1 MAEPAMSVTPYWELT
16 FDADGDTDGGRC
28 DRLAAEA
35 ARRGVRDLIVF
46 AHGWNTDRSAATGL
60 YSRFFAPM
68 PALAPAA
75 RIGYVGVVWPS
86 MRFPDEPI
94 PDFPRSAAAGA
105 ARCGALD
112 GETRD
117 ALSQTFP
124 DRAAVVDRIGR
135 LLELRP
141 PGEAALEEF
150 GGLVRLLADVA
161 PHGPQALFA
170 ADTLAEGLPQ
180 DGPPEMFAGPTAEVC
195 AEFARALAGLD
206 AGSTLSGDP
215 ASARSLSG
223 DPASGGSVSG
233 GSEAGPERGA
243 VVAGFSLPNPW
254 DGAHELLRQATY
266 YAMKRR
272 AGTVGERGLG
282 PFVGRLAAIAPAV
295 RVHLVGHSFGGRL
308 VSFALRGLPEG
319 VRTVKSV
326 TLLQGAFSHYAFA
339 ARLPHDARAGGALQ
353 GQQHRVD
360 GPLVCC
366 HSSFDAALG
375 TMYPLA
381 SRMAGD
387 ARGAVEEFGVGSL
400 LGAKWGAMG
409 HDGVQAVPG
418 TRACTLAEALAG
430 PLPASGCVN
439 VDAAAV
445 VRRGGAPAGAHSDIV
460 HPELARLVLAAGRVR

>member
-1 MAEPAMSVTPYWELT
+1 MADPAMSVTPYWALT
-16 FDADGDTDGGRC
+16 FDADGDVDGGQR
-28 DRLAAEA
+28 DRLLTEVK
-35 ARRGVRDLIVF
+35 RRGVRDLLLF
-46 AHGWNTDRSAATGL
+46 SHGWNCDRSAATRL
-60 YSRFFAPM
+60 CSRFFAPV

-75 RIGYVGVVWPS
+75 KIGYVGVVWPS
-86 MRFPDEPI
+86 MRFSDEPI
-94 PDFPRSAAAGA
+94 PDFPHSAATDPTP
-105 ARCGALD
+105 RTALD
-112 GETRD
+112 EDTRHD
-117 ALSQTFP
+117 LLETFP
-124 DRAAVVDRIGR
+124 GRATVIDQIARM
-135 LLELRP
+135 LEQRP
-141 PGEAALEEF
+141 PGRAELEEF
-150 GGLVRLLADVA
+150 GRLVRLLVDVV
-161 PHGPQALFA
+161 PPGPQALFA
-170 ADTLAEGLPQ
+170 ADTLAEGVPQ
-180 DGPPEMFAGPTAEVC
+180 DEPEMFTGSTTAACE
-195 AEFARALAGLD
+195 EFAQALAALQ
-206 AGSTLSGDP
+206 SPSHT
-215 ASARSLSG
+215 
-223 DPASGGSVSG
+223 
-233 GSEAGPERGA
+233 EE
-243 VVAGFSLPNPW
+243 FSLPNPW

-282 PFVGRLAAIAPAV
+282 PFVGRLATVTPGV

-339 ARLPHDARAGGALQ
+339 PRGVLQ
-353 GQQHRVD
+353 GHQNRID

-366 HSSFDAALG
+366 YSRFDQALG

-387 ARGAVEEFGVGSL
+387 SQGLVGEM

-418 TRACTLAEALAG
+418 TRAYALAEALAA
-430 PLPASGCVN
+430 PLPTSGCVN

-460 HPELARLVLAAGRVR
+460 HPELARLVLAAGRIR

>member
-1 MAEPAMSVTPYWELT
+1 MADPAMSVTPYWELT
-16 FDADGDTDGGRC
+16 FDADGDVDGGRR
-28 DRLAAEA
+28 DRLLSDVK
-35 ARRGVRDLIVF
+35 RHGVHDLIVF
-46 AHGWNTDRSAATGL
+46 SHGWNSDRSGATRL
-60 YSRFFAPM
+60 YSRFFDPI

-75 RIGYVGVVWPS
+75 KIGYVGVVWPS
-86 MRFPDEPI
+86 MRFSDEPI
-94 PDFPRSAAAGA
+94 PDIPRSVAADP
-105 ARCGALD
+105 ARCPALD
-112 GETRD
+112 EDTRH
-117 ALSQTFP
+117 ALLETFP
-124 DRAAVVDRIGR
+124 GRATVVDQIARM
-135 LLELRP
+135 LEQRP
-141 PGEAALEEF
+141 PEEAELEEF
-150 GGLVRLLADVA
+150 GRLVRLLVDVV
-161 PHGPQALFA
+161 PPGPQALFA
-170 ADTLAEGLPQ
+170 ADTLAEGVPQ
-180 DGPPEMFAGPTAEVC
+180 DEPEMFTGSTATACE
-195 AEFARALAGLD
+195 EFARALAGLE
-206 AGSTLSGDP
+206 SP
-215 ASARSLSG
+215 
-223 DPASGGSVSG
+223 GGA
-233 GSEAGPERGA
+233 EE
-243 VVAGFSLPNPW
+243 FSLPNPW

-282 PFVGRLAAIAPAV
+282 PFVGRLASVAPGV

-339 ARLPHDARAGGALQ
+339 TRLPHDARAGGLLQ
-353 GQQHRVD
+353 GQQNRID

-366 HSSFDAALG
+366 YSSFDAALG

-387 ARGAVEEFGVGSL
+387 ARGAVEEFGIGAA

-418 TRACTLAEALAG
+418 TRACTLAEALAA

-445 VRRGGAPAGAHSDIV
+445 VRRGGAPSGAHSDIV
-460 HPELARLVLAAGRVR
+460 HPELARLVLAAGRIR

>member
-1 MAEPAMSVTPYWELT
+1 MADPAMSVTPYWELT
-16 FDADGDTDGGRC
+16 FDADGDIDGTRR
-28 DRLAAEA
+28 DRLLGEVG
-35 ARRGVRDLIVF
+35 RRGVRDLIVF
-46 AHGWNTDRSAATGL
+46 SHGWNSDRSGATRL
-60 YSRFFAPM
+60 YSSFFAPV

-86 MRFPDEPI
+86 MRFSDEPI
-94 PDFPRSAAAGA
+94 PDFPHSAAA
-105 ARCGALD
+105 ARLGRPALD
-112 GETRD
+112 ADTRR
-117 ALSQTFP
+117 ALLATFP
-124 DRAAVVDRIGR
+124 GRAAEVDRIAG
-135 LLELRP
+135 LLERRP
-141 PGEAALEEF
+141 PGEAALDEF
-150 GGLVRLLADVA
+150 GRQVRLLVDVA
-161 PHGPQALFA
+161 PTGPQALCA
-170 ADTLAEGLPQ
+170 ADTLAEGTTRA
-180 DGPPEMFAGPTAEVC
+180 GPEMFACSTATACE
-195 AEFARALAGLD
+195 EFAQALAGLES
-206 AGSTLSGDP
+206 ASPAPEFTLPD
-215 ASARSLSG
+215 
-223 DPASGGSVSG
+223 
-233 GSEAGPERGA
+233 
-243 VVAGFSLPNPW
+243 PW

-272 AGTVGERGLG
+272 AGTVGEHGLG
-282 PFVGRLAAIAPAV
+282 PFLGRLAAVAPAV

-339 ARLPHDARAGGALQ
+339 AQGVLQ
-353 GQQHRVD
+353 GRQDRID

-366 HSSFDAALG
+366 YSRFDQALS

-387 ARGAVEEFGVGSL
+387 SRGLVGEM
-400 LGAKWGAMG
+400 LGATWGAMG

-418 TRACTLAEALAG
+418 THACVLADALSG

-460 HPELARLVLAAGRVR
+460 HPELARLVLAAGRIR